1 MTGLPRASRPRTLRG
16 LGSAP
21 TSCRGAGSACRTGQ
35 EGGSRGDPPRLGRG
49 RKGAGRAKNVRK
61 CLFTQGRGRLPSPA
75 PNLPPKVDRE
85 LRARTLRGC
94 WRSPGGAGRGARFE
108 PSGAARQAQ
117 PARVWSRDPP
127 APGKLLPS
135 SPHQFPGSQTPE
147 PSRRPEPGDSQ
158 SGGQCREVPR
168 PLRFPETR
176 TWKLSHRHVFA
187 RALSRKRSSVDPHPA
202 PEKLAPLSPTIR
214 PALPEASQ
222 GAFAAQG
229 RVLPFFLEFMVGPG
243 QAPTPRACPPP
254 RFPAGPGPLGAR
266 QAGCA
271 LAPSDSGWAS
281 APPGAA
287 PRPVPAA

>member
-1 MTGLPRASRPRTLRG
+1 MASARPPLPAEVQ
-16 LGSAP
+16 AP
-21 TSCRGAGSACRTGQ
+21 PVA
-35 EGGSRGDPPRLGRG
+35 RG
-49 RKGAGRAKNVRK
+49 RKGGRAGT
-61 CLFTQGRGRLPSPA
+61 LPGWEGAGRGRGARRMCGSACLPRGGADSPA
-75 PNLPPKVDRE
+75 LP
-85 LRARTLRGC
+85 LI
-94 WRSPGGAGRGARFE
+94 SPRKWTENSAPAPCEAAGGHLAGRGARFE